1 MKIEYMLSCSGVL
14 DTDGK
19 LTAPSKL
26 TVLELTAELQ
36 ARGLMTEGSRRELY
50 KRVQV
55 MRLPQHRLGRYHCC
69 TTGWR
74 MVHLRK
80 ACSNGRTAGSHE
92 RFKRMLCP
100 VRAESCHQMVLICF
114 QAARRSSAGST
125 SVAQTKRD
133 LAASHKKYMKERGQK
148 EVAREASKREVA
160 RLEVRPGPPPS
171 CCC

>member
-1 MKIEYMLSCSGVL
+1 
-14 DTDGK
+14 
-19 LTAPSKL
+19 
-26 TVLELTAELQ
+26 VLELTAELQ

-55 MRLPQHRLGRYHCC
+55 MLLPQHRLGRPCC
-69 TTGWR
+69 TVGWR
-74 MVHLRK
+74 VVHLRK
-80 ACSNGRTAGSHE
+80 AWSNGRTAGSHE
-92 RFKRMLCP
+92 RFKRTLCP
-100 VRAESCHQMVLICF
+100 VRAKPCHQMVLICF

-160 RLEVRPGPPPS
+160 RLEV
-171 CCC
+171 

>member
-1 MKIEYMLSCSGVL
+1 
-14 DTDGK
+14 
-19 LTAPSKL
+19 
-26 TVLELTAELQ
+26 
-36 ARGLMTEGSRRELY
+36 
-50 KRVQV
+50 
-55 MRLPQHRLGRYHCC
+55 
-69 TTGWR
+69 
-74 MVHLRK
+74 
-80 ACSNGRTAGSHE
+80 
-92 RFKRMLCP
+92 
-100 VRAESCHQMVLICF
+100 MVLLCI